1 MGISSITFAIGCPI
15 YSWMIQRVN
24 RRLVIFIC
32 LIVSAFA
39 NIIIGDRKYTG
50 IENGLTL

>member
-15 YSWMIQRVN
+15 YGWIIQRVN

-32 LIVSAFA
+32 LIVSAFV
-39 NIIIGDRKYTG
+39 NNMIGDRKYTG
-50 IENGLTL
+50 IENGLI

>member
-15 YSWMIQRVN
+15 YSWIIQRVN
-24 RRLVIFIC
+24 RRLVIFIS

-50 IENGLTL
+50 IEIGLT